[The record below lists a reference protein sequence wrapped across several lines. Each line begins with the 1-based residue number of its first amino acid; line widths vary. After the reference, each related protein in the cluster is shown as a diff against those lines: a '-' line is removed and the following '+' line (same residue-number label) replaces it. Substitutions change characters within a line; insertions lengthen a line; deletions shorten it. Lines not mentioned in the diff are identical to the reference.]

1 MTFDPLAR
9 DDDALHLVR
18 ALPNARERGITVEA
32 LDVVLLR
39 VAVGAVN
46 AHRFRRILERRF
58 RGEELRHAGFE
69 IAAFAAVERLRRI
82 EREQPCGARPR
93 RHVRELQ
100 LDRLM
105 IADRLAEG
113 LATLGVA
120 RRERERALRDAD
132 PPRRDVDAAELEPAR
147 GLVEALAFPLAD
159 QIVRRDA
166 IVLED
171 ELGR

>member
-1 MTFDPLAR
+1 
-9 DDDALHLVR
+9 
-18 ALPNARERGITVEA
+18 
-32 LDVVLLR
+32 
-39 VAVGAVN
+39 
-46 AHRFRRILERRF
+46 
-58 RGEELRHAGFE
+58 AGFE

-171 ELGR
+171 ELGRIDALVPELLELAADLEATLLGRDEQAHSLVPRLGLWSCFHEQGEAGALDSVRNPGLCAVDHVA